1 MKKKIIFVIC
11 LSLPFF
17 AKSVESASATQK
29 YDGKLTG
36 YLESKNAFNISK
48 GWLHV
53 KHEQYSAGGK
63 SIKITPLKKSIVGL
77 YLPVNSAS
85 QTFRGNT
92 SVTYQ
97 EGVGNGQYRLSFEV
111 IKGED
116 KSYVGVKGQFW

>member
-1 MKKKIIFVIC
+1 MKKKIICVIC
-11 LSLPFF
+11 LALLIF

-29 YDGKLTG
+29 YDGNLTG
-36 YLESKNAFNISK
+36 YLESKNAFSTSN

-63 SIKITPLKKSIVGL
+63 SIKITPLKKSIIGV
-77 YLPVNSAS
+77 YSPVYSAS

-97 EGVGNGQYRLSFEV
+97 EGVGKGQYKLLFEV
-111 IKGED
+111 IKGAD
-116 KSYVGVKGQFW
+116 KSFVGVRGEFW